1 MNLRE
6 FLDTAIRL
14 EQAVAG
20 CHQSL
25 AEIVPDPESGE
36 ELRRM
41 AHEETQHVSALRLGR
56 DYVSKMPDLFGR
68 QIVPCEALQEGLD
81 GAEALLKD
89 ILTGHGWRAHLLQLR
104 ELERKFESVHID
116 TSVEVR
122 DPSLQRLF
130 ENLCREDRAHI
141 EVLDGIL
148 SRLKPP
154 LPGPT
159 PL

>member
-1 MNLRE
+1 MNTRE

-14 EQAVAG
+14 EQAVAA

-25 AEIVPDPESGE
+25 AEIVPDPESCE

-41 AHEETQHVSALRLGR
+41 AHEETQHVNALRLGL

-68 QIVPCEALQEGLD
+68 QIVPCEILQEGLD

-89 ILTGHGWRAHLLQLR
+89 ILTGLAWRAHLVRLR
-104 ELERKFESVHID
+104 DLERKFESVHID
-116 TSVEVR
+116 TSVEIL
-122 DPSLQRLF
+122 DPTLRRLF
-130 ENLCREDRAHI
+130 ESLCREDRAHV

-148 SRLKPP
+148 SRFKPP
-154 LPGPT
+154 LPEPA